1 MLVCL
6 SFLAFREDTA
16 EQASERASLCHSS
29 SSSDVFWRLAAEST
43 ENIRRSCI
51 ASLWIWRKHTVP
63 REGVWHCMRKSG
75 VAETGAGYV

>member
-29 SSSDVFWRLAAEST
+29 SSSDVFWQLAAEST

-51 ASLWIWRKHTVP
+51 ASLWIWSHVALYEEVRCS
-63 REGVWHCMRKSG
+63 RDWCRICMRA
-75 VAETGAGYV
+75 V